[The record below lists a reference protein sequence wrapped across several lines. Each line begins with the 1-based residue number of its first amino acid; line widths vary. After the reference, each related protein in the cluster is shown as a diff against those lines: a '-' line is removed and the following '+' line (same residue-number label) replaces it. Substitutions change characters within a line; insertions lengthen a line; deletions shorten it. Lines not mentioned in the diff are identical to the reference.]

1 MMLQSLVENAIKH
14 GLEPK
19 PEGGALHVSAE
30 IVHGKLVVAVADTG
44 VGFGRAATA
53 GTGVGLENIRERL
66 KLLFGNAAE
75 LRIAE
80 NKPTG
85 TRVTIVVPYRT
96 NNSTERA

>member
-1 MMLQSLVENAIKH
+1 M
-14 GLEPK
+14 
-19 PEGGALHVSAE
+19 SAE

-75 LRIAE
+75 LRISE
-80 NKPTG
+80 NAPHG
-85 TRVTIVVPYRT
+85 TRVTIVVPYKAT
-96 NNSTERA
+96 TSA